1 MISEKV
7 REQLRL
13 FRYKYISPKSKESR
27 NLLRDF
33 TVYSGVMAACTLI
46 GLLFRRFGFSDAT
59 IITVYILGVL
69 VSAVLVTSYISSIVV
84 SFAAMIVF
92 NFFFTEPLFTLHAY
106 DAEYPV
112 TFVVMLIVSF
122 ISCSIATRLKA
133 IAIQSDATRA
143 RTKLLFD
150 TASQLHK
157 ISEYDEILETTCRQL
172 AKIVG
177 KPVIL
182 YEWQPTRHHRHPV
195 EFYRDYHG
203 VVVTDGLQQYHLTE
217 KELEG
222 FTNANCW
229 THGRRFFADACK
241 AMDKKNVQA
250 YKSSVAHQA
259 LELIGRIFEAEGK
272 LKDLSPKDRLRK
284 RKIKVSPLVEAFFA
298 WIREQVDS
306 DAVLPKSKTADGLH
320 YFLNQ
325 EKYLKVFLRDGNV
338 PIDTLKQ

>member
-69 VSAVLVTSYISSIVV
+69 VSAVLVTNYISSIVV

-182 YEWQPTRHHRHPV
+182 YDRSK
-195 EFYRDYHG
+195 
-203 VVVTDGLQQYHLTE
+203 GLE
-217 KELEG
+217 KSY
-222 FTNANCW
+222 
-229 THGRRFFADACK
+229 FF
-241 AMDKKNVQA
+241 
-250 YKSSVAHQA
+250 
-259 LELIGRIFEAEGK
+259 LGK
-272 LKDLSPKDRLRK
+272 IAR
-284 RKIKVSPLVEAFFA
+284 
-298 WIREQVDS
+298 
-306 DAVLPKSKTADGLH
+306 
-320 YFLNQ
+320 
-325 EKYLKVFLRDGNV
+325 
-338 PIDTLKQ
+338 